1 MILGEDES
9 ARLDRE
15 IDSSSTAISG
25 INRGMMMMRTSFS
38 HSVYFFLFVQS
49 LDYNLSISL
58 NSFATKKSSDLIRI
72 KRTVIRMQ
80 IAFISASKYKFAI
93 ENCVKTFAISL
104 VP

>member
-38 HSVYFFLFVQS
+38 HSLYFFIFVQS

-58 NSFATKKSSDLIRI
+58 NLFPTKKIFRFNSNKKNGNTYANTLSSVHPSINLPL
-72 KRTVIRMQ
+72 K
-80 IAFISASKYKFAI
+80 IA
-93 ENCVKTFAISL
+93 
-104 VP
+104 

>member
-38 HSVYFFLFVQS
+38 HSVHFFLFVQS

-58 NSFATKKSSDLIRI
+58 NSFPTKKIFRFNSNQKNGNTYANRFHQCIQ
-72 KRTVIRMQ
+72 V
-80 IAFISASKYKFAI
+80 
-93 ENCVKTFAISL
+93 
-104 VP
+104 